1 MSPAAR
7 SSAPRTPG
15 APTSRARTPTAK
27 TAKTK
32 PAYAVTSV
40 DHALR
45 LAAMLQLEGRIT
57 VSEAAERLGVAPS
70 TAHRLLSML
79 VYRDFAARDDRAY
92 RVGPVLALS
101 SESHTSTASLR
112 ATAIPHLQSLD
123 DQFDETANLTIRAGS
138 NARFIASVE
147 GQQVLRV
154 GNRAGMVFPAHLQS
168 GGLVLLA
175 DLPDD
180 EIRTLYARPLD
191 ADDEAAETVDIE
203 AVLGRVRQVRE
214 QGFALNSELSE
225 RGVLAVGHGVR
236 DATGKVVAALSIA
249 MPVSRFEP
257 VLLRPLVGALRLA
270 SRAVERELEASD

>member
-7 SSAPRTPG
+7 SSAPRTSG
-15 APTSRARTPTAK
+15 GRTSGGRTPTAK
-27 TAKTK
+27 TAKAR

-45 LAAMLQLEGRIT
+45 LAAILQLEGRIT
-57 VSEAAERLGVAPS
+57 VSEAAERLEVAPS

-92 RVGPVLALS
+92 RVGPVLELAAH
-101 SESHTSTASLR
+101 SHTSTATLR
-112 ATAIPHLQSLD
+112 ATALPHLQELV
-123 DQFDETANLTIRAGS
+123 DQFDETANLTIRAGA
-138 NARFIASVE
+138 NARFIASIE
-147 GQQVLRV
+147 GHQVLRV

-175 DLPDD
+175 DLTDD
-180 EIRTLYARPLD
+180 EIRTLYAP
-191 ADDEAAETVDIE
+191 APGDEGGEQVDLE
-203 AVLGRVRQVRE
+203 AVFARVRQVQE

-225 RGVLAVGHGVR
+225 RGVLAVGHAVR
-236 DATGKVVAALSIA
+236 DSTGKVVAALSIA
-249 MPVSRFEP
+249 MPMSRFAP

-270 SRAVERELEASD
+270 SRAVERDLVGAG